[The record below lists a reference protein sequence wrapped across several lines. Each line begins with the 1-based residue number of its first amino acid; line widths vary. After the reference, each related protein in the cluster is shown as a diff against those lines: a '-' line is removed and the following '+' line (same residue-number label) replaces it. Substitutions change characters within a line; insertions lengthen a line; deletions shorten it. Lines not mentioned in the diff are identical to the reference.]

1 MEELFFDILEQEL
14 DDYDRKYRQIYSSYE
29 EQQELLS
36 IEQERQAILET
47 EVCEKTKLEEIVQ
60 RLKDEKR
67 DLKSEIEVKE
77 KLHKRDKEN
86 EIIETNKPR

>member
-1 MEELFFDILEQEL
+1 
-14 DDYDRKYRQIYSSYE
+14 
-29 EQQELLS
+29 
-36 IEQERQAILET
+36 
-47 EVCEKTKLEEIVQ
+47 LEEIVQ